1 MKVSLNW
8 LNDYIDFKNDLSIK
22 EISKALVSAGLEVE
36 HIEHFGDGESADV
49 VISLNITPNR
59 ADALSHLGIAREL
72 CAHFDLPLRSFMLS
86 PVEMAGLTHERVSI
100 DVEDADDCHR
110 YAVRV
115 VEGVKIAKSPDWLK
129 NRLLACGISPINN
142 VVDITNYVMLSRG
155 QPLHAFDFDKIS
167 KEGNRAKIFIRR
179 AKEFEEILLLNHKPE
194 KLLNSDLVIADQNGP
209 IALAG
214 IMGGIES
221 SISESTENII
231 IESAS
236 FNQKNIRM
244 TAKRLGLSTESSF
257 RFERGVDPN
266 GVLDAL
272 NYASRLIAEIT
283 TGKVTREPVESYKK
297 RFEPIEVGMRLGRA
311 REFLGLSK
319 ESFDEDALRK
329 KFVALGI
336 ETVAKRG
343 DAIYFRIPTFR
354 LDLSRE
360 IDLIEETIR
369 MIGFDKVLSKT
380 VGNPQNE
387 FLFIDKNNEKIKKNI
402 STYLVARGFCEAIN
416 YAFNQ
421 RDFIELFLTSDQK
434 DFLIDIKNPLSSRYG
449 VMIPSL
455 LPGLLNNV
463 LYNQRNQ
470 EKEILLFETGVVF
483 LKRQVENTSPNPKL
497 LDLDLSQD
505 SYAVEEE
512 MVAAVLC
519 GNFDF
524 YFAKG
529 LVENCLKLFNLNT
542 DFPNKDIY
550 FCSDLK
556 EAYFH
561 PGMSANIYYQDQ
573 KLGAMGKLHPG
584 IKERMGLSNDVY
596 MFELSI
602 KKISQSMPKEIVYT
616 PFSRFPSVE
625 RDIAFLLDEEI
636 KVDNLLSLI
645 KEIEKYQEIL
655 RNIMVFDIYRGD
667 ALAPNKKSVAV
678 SLKLQS
684 NDRTLN
690 EEEVDAFISKYI
702 DIVKEKTGGS
712 LR

>member
-8 LNDYIDFKNDLSIK
+8 LNDYIDFKNDLSHK

-36 HIEHFGDGESADV
+36 HIEHFGEGESADV
-49 VISLNITPNR
+49 VFSLNITPNR

-72 CAHFDLPLRSFMLS
+72 CAYFDLPLRSFMLS
-86 PVEMAGLTHERVSI
+86 PVEMAGLTHERASI
-100 DVEDADDCHR
+100 DIEDAEDCFR
-110 YAVRV
+110 YAIRV
-115 VEGVKIAKSPDWLK
+115 VEGVKICESPDWLK
-129 NRLLACGISPINN
+129 NRLLACGICPINN
-142 VVDITNYVMLSRG
+142 IVDITNYVMLSRG
-155 QPLHAFDFDKIS
+155 QPLHAFDFDKLS
-167 KEGNRAKIFIRR
+167 KEGNRTKIFVRR
-179 AKEFEEILLLNHKPE
+179 AKESEEILLLNHRSE
-194 KLLNSDLVIADQNGP
+194 KLLNKDLVIADQNGP
-209 IALAG
+209 VALAG
-214 IMGGIES
+214 IMGGFES

-266 GVLDAL
+266 GVLDSL
-272 NYASRLIAEIT
+272 NYAARLIAEIT

-297 RFEPIEVGMRLGRA
+297 RFEPIEVGMRLERA

-319 ESFDEDALRK
+319 ESFDEDVLRK

-343 DAIYFRIPTFR
+343 SAIYFRIPTFR
-354 LDLSRE
+354 LDITRE

-387 FLFIDKNNEKIKKNI
+387 FLFIDKNSEKIKKNI
-402 STYLVARGFCEAIN
+402 SAYLVARGFYEAIN

-421 RDFIELFLTSDQK
+421 KDFIELFLASDQR
-434 DFLIDIKNPLSSRYG
+434 DFLIDIKNPLSNRYG

-463 LYNQRNQ
+463 SYNQRNQ

-483 LKRQVENTSPNPKL
+483 LKRQKENLEPNQKM
-497 LDLDLSQD
+497 LDQDLSQD
-505 SYAVEEE
+505 SYALEEE
-512 MVAAVLC
+512 MVSAVLC

-524 YFAKG
+524 PYMKG
-529 LVENCLKLFNLNT
+529 IVENCLKLFNLKT
-542 DFPNKDIY
+542 DFLNKNIY

-556 EAYFH
+556 EVYFH
-561 PGMSANIYYQDQ
+561 PGMSANIYYRDQ
-573 KLGAMGKLHPG
+573 KLGAMGKLHPS
-584 IKERMGLSNDVY
+584 IKESMGLSSDIY
-596 MFELSI
+596 MFELSV
-602 KKISQSMPKEIVYT
+602 KKISQAMPKEIAYI

-645 KEIEKYQEIL
+645 REIEKYQEIL
-655 RNIMVFDIYRGD
+655 RDIKVFDIYRQD
-667 ALAPNKKSVAV
+667 ALGPNKKSVAV

-690 EEEVDAFISKYI
+690 EEEVDAFIAKYI

-712 LR
+712 IR